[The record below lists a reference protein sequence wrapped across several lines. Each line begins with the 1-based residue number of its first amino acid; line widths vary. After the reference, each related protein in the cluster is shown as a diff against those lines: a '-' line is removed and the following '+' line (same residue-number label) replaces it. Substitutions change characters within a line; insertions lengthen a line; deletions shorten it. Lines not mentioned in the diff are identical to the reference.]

1 MDKINAER
9 AYCWQCLGCGEE
21 HFFKVDFS
29 NDIDNPNAEKH
40 IRDYL
45 ELEEWQDIPED
56 HGLEVAKLPTEVI
69 CDSCGIAFAIYYDD
83 AYYEDEDEDED
94 DNEDEY
100 LDGDKLDDD
109 ILDAQY
115 DTRQEDHL
123 FEDDD
128 DNEFGEYEDE
138 S

>member
-69 CDSCGIAFAIYYDD
+69 CDSCGMAFAIYYDD
-83 AYYEDEDEDED
+83 AYYEDEDED

-100 LDGDKLDDD
+100 LDGDKLDDN
-109 ILDAQY
+109 ILDTSY
-115 DTRQEDHL
+115 DITRQEDLL
-123 FEDDD
+123 FEDDY

>member
-69 CDSCGIAFAIYYDD
+69 CDSCGMAFAIYYDD
-83 AYYEDEDEDED
+83 AYYEDEDED

-100 LDGDKLDDD
+100 LDGDKLDDN
-109 ILDAQY
+109 ILDTSY
-115 DTRQEDHL
+115 DITRQEDLL
-123 FEDDD
+123 FEDD